1 MSLRGVKYS
10 YSIGEIVLCFEPD
23 PTKARVLYEAKIL
36 AYDVTRDSSGH
47 RIPAYQ
53 VHFQGWNSSWDRV
66 VAENFVLKNDEDNR
80 ALMKKLADT
89 SRKYHKSKSCK
100 KRIEDILH
108 AAFSGTGDVL
118 VHEKGAKDESEET
131 GGSEE
136 EEEEVQSGEIPIP
149 GELKEKLNSDYFAIH
164 HSKQL
169 LRLPASPNVVT
180 VLESFVKKFTVDF
193 WSPSFDRWGFCHT
206 DPKIKLDKVVPLC
219 KEYVDGLRI
228 CFDFTLPLIL
238 LYAAERDQYTKVT
251 HAYKNKSPAKDKSSL
266 QESCLIPSPSLRLSD
281 RMRSSST
288 DEPPPKLPKLYPNYS
303 HNDSDDD
310 EVIFQ
315 TQEEVVPRR
324 VTRRS
329 TIDSP
334 QKDQGFFEVFSSSA
348 TSSASQEKSTRR
360 MSLSRHSNNRE
371 RRVSGTKK
379 KESKKSCNGSSE
391 SSSSKAEPAPIE
403 TTRYSTRSTDPPPP
417 LLIPCTVSSVTQDG
431 AGDANEK
438 LGGSSDSYGDSG
450 KEEILDSVF
459 AWHLL
464 PPEEQNKLPTPPSLL
479 YGSHHLLRLFV
490 KLPGLLSKMDMATH
504 KLNAFVKLTKYFLEY
519 VIDHQAELF
528 PDDAFVSAGEAV

>member
-10 YSIGEIVLCFEPD
+10 YSVGEIVLCFEPD

-36 AYDVTRDSSGH
+36 DYDVTRDGSGH

-89 SRKYHKSKSCK
+89 ARRYHKSKSCK
-100 KRIEDILH
+100 KRIDDILH
-108 AAFSGTGDVL
+108 AALSQTGEVL
-118 VHEKGAKDESEET
+118 DHKKGAEDETEEA

-164 HSKQL
+164 YSKQL
-169 LRLPASPNVVT
+169 LKLPASPNVVT

-238 LYAAERDQYTKVT
+238 LYAAERDQYNRVT
-251 HAYKNKSPAKDKSSL
+251 HAYKSKSPAKDKSSL

-281 RMRSSST
+281 RIRSIST
-288 DEPPPKLPKLYPNYS
+288 DEPPPKLPKLYPSYS

-310 EVIFQ
+310 EIIFQ
-315 TQEEVVPRR
+315 TQEEIVPRR

-334 QKDQGFFEVFSSSA
+334 HKDQGFFEVFSSAA
-348 TSSASQEKSTRR
+348 TSSAGQERSTRR
-360 MSLSRHSNNRE
+360 MSLSRNSNHRE

-379 KESKKSCNGSSE
+379 KEPRKSCNSSSE
-391 SSSSKAEPAPIE
+391 SSGSKLEPVPIE
-403 TTRYSTRSTDPPPP
+403 TARYSTRSTDPPPP
-417 LLIPCTVSSVTQDG
+417 LLIPCTVSAVSQDG
-431 AGDANEK
+431 AGDANGK
-438 LGGSSDSYGDSG
+438 HGGSSDSYGDSG

-459 AWHLL
+459 AWQLL

-528 PDDAFVSAGEAV
+528 PDDAYVLASEAV